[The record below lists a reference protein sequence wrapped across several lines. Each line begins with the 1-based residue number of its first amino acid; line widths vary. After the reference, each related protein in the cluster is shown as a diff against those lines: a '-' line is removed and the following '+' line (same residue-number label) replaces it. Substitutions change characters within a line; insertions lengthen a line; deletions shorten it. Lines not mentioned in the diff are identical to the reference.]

1 MYERRYHTKNFVPVV
16 ALEYPQDIGATGLSR
31 FTWKMAME
39 LCVCVCI
46 FEYFYAVS
54 ILCAFLVQTA
64 AGF

>member
-39 LCVCVCI
+39 LCVCVCVFVYLNI
-46 FEYFYAVS
+46 FM
-54 ILCAFLVQTA
+54 LLVYCVH
-64 AGF
+64 F

>member
-39 LCVCVCI
+39 LCVCVFVYLNI
-46 FEYFYAVS
+46 FM
-54 ILCAFLVQTA
+54 LLVYCVH
-64 AGF
+64 F